1 MKRKNSIVLI
11 GFMGC
16 GKTSVGV
23 KLSYRM
29 RMSVVDTD
37 KLIEQQEKRS
47 VSKIFADE
55 GEQYFRVLE
64 TKLLEA
70 LSERPYKYIYSVGG
84 GTPVKAENRELLKK
98 IGTVIYLRIH
108 PESVCER
115 LKNDNTR
122 PLLQCDNPLER
133 IRNLMNDRK
142 NAYESCA
149 DIIIDVD
156 DLSIDSIIDQIVKEV
171 NKMKLLVMNGPNI
184 NFLGIREKSVYGTQ
198 DYQYLLDMIQKKA
211 EETGSDI
218 EVFQS
223 NHEGAII
230 DRIQETYFD
239 GTEGIVINPGA
250 YTHYSYAIRDA
261 LASITVPKVEIHISD
276 ITQREEFRKISVTAP
291 VCDKQ
296 IYGQGLD
303 GYLQAI
309 DFIISKL

>member
-98 IGTVIYLRIH
+98 IGTVIYLRIR

-122 PLLQCDNPLER
+122 PLLQCENPL
-133 IRNLMNDRK
+133 
-142 NAYESCA
+142 
-149 DIIIDVD
+149 
-156 DLSIDSIIDQIVKEV
+156 Q
-171 NKMKLLVMNGPNI
+171 
-184 NFLGIREKSVYGTQ
+184 
-198 DYQYLLDMIQKKA
+198 
-211 EETGSDI
+211 
-218 EVFQS
+218 
-223 NHEGAII
+223 
-230 DRIQETYFD
+230 RIQHMLEERGPKY
-239 GTEGIVINPGA
+239 EA
-250 YTHYSYAIRDA
+250 
-261 LASITVPKVEIHISD
+261 AS
-276 ITQREEFRKISVTAP
+276 
-291 VCDKQ
+291 
-296 IYGQGLD
+296 
-303 GYLQAI
+303 
-309 DFIISKL
+309 DFIIEVDGKDIAQLVNEIVEKLQ